1 MDYQESITYLKR
13 CSALGSK
20 PGLDTVREL
29 LKRLENPQN
38 SLRIIHL
45 AGTNG
50 KGSVGCFVQ
59 SVLAEAGYRVG
70 FFTSPFLF
78 HHREMIKLDGQD
90 ISEDDFA
97 DIMQKVA
104 EQADAMEQEGL
115 LHPTE
120 FEVMTAAAYLFF
132 QRENCDFAIIEAGMG
147 GGKDA
152 TNVMRQSEVS
162 VLTRIDYDH
171 IQFLGSSLAEITRE
185 KCGIFK
191 ENCPIVVYPD
201 QETETL
207 LVIEK
212 EAEKQGSFLVLPLI
226 GSIVIEK
233 SDATGCVFSYG
244 QWKHI
249 QLSMH
254 GRHQVYNAV
263 TALAVFMTLRQ
274 KGVEISDDCIYG
286 GFRKAKWQGR
296 FELISEKPPVLL
308 DGAHNVNG
316 AKAFSQAVATCFP
329 AQSFIGVVGML
340 RDKDFTASL
349 KEFSKVC
356 DRMIVTTVPNPR
368 TATAEELLAEAQQL
382 GIDAVIE
389 PEPEQAVRRAFAE
402 KKTGQGVFCVGSLYA
417 LPTYYKACQEYIKK
431 E

>member
-1 MDYQESITYLKR
+1 MDYQESLTYLKR

-20 PGLDTVREL
+20 PGLETVREL
-29 LKRLENPQN
+29 LRRLGNPQD

-50 KGSVGCFVQ
+50 KGSVGCFLQ
-59 SVLAEAGYRVG
+59 SVLTNAGYRVG

-78 HHREMIKLDGQD
+78 HYREMIKLGGED
-90 ISEDDFA
+90 ISEDAFA
-97 DIMQKVA
+97 DLMQKVA

-120 FEVMTAAAYLFF
+120 FEIMTAAAYLFF
-132 QRENCDFAIIEAGMG
+132 QREHCDFAIIEAGMG

-152 TNVMRQSEVS
+152 TNVMKKSEVS

-171 IQFLGSSLAEITRE
+171 VQFLGSTLTEITRE

-191 ENCPIVVYPD
+191 ENCPVVVYPE
-201 QETETL
+201 QEAETLSVIETE
-207 LVIEK
+207 
-212 EAEKQGSFLVLPLI
+212 AEERGSFLVLPLI
-226 GSIVIEK
+226 GSVVIEK
-233 SDATGCVFSYG
+233 SDAAGCVFSYG

-274 KGVEISDDCIYG
+274 KGVEISDDCIYEG
-286 GFRKAKWQGR
+286 LCKAKWQGR
-296 FELISEKPPVLL
+296 FELISKQPPVLL

-316 AKAFSQAVATCFP
+316 AKAFSQAVAACFP

-368 TATAEELLAEAQQL
+368 SATAEELFAEAQRL
-382 GIDAVIE
+382 GIDAAVE

-402 KKTGQGVFCVGSLYA
+402 QKAGQGVFCVGSLYA

-431 E
+431 